1 MALFVSF
8 PSLSFWFYFITI
20 LLICFRLQLKV
31 GKKALNKSEFNPSHL
46 INTGSGM
53 VQTSCRGKGE
63 CWGGGVGEEKRLNYK
78 RVEGDR
84 KADH

>member
-63 CWGGGVGEEKRLNYK
+63 CWGRRGGGGEKVALQK
-78 RVEGDR
+78 G
-84 KADH
+84 